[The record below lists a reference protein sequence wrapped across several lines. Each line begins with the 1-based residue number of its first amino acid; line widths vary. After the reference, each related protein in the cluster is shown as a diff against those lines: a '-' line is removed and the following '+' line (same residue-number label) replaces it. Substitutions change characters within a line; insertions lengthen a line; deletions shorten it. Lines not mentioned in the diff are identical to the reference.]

1 MTDVQSLIVCVSGFT
16 DESFVALKA
25 KSVELAGAD
34 IVRADD
40 ELQLALGQ
48 SGYLL
53 ILNIYN
59 NSNDAIDPVVALGTV
74 VEYGGNAT
82 YVASGDGLTA
92 S

>member
-1 MTDVQSLIVCVSGFT
+1 MIEAWSLIICELGFT

-25 KSVELAGAD
+25 KSVELTGAD
-34 IVRADD
+34 VVRAVDK
-40 ELQLALGQ
+40 LQLALGQ
-48 SGYLL
+48 SNYLL
-53 ILNIYN
+53 ILHIYN